1 MVRVA
6 GTRSEPR
13 ALDYNTEFK
22 TPEQQASFYAPA
34 PYRASDHDPVLVA
47 LEMDTRT
54 AADRADLNGDGRV
67 NGRDLARFILATL
80 FGKAPAPTY
89 DINAD
94 GKVDGQDFLA
104 LVHAIRGR

>member
-22 TPEQQASFYAPA
+22 TPEQQASFYAPD

-47 LEMDTRT
+47 LEMDTRS

-67 NGRDLARFILATL
+67 NG
-80 FGKAPAPTY
+80 
-89 DINAD
+89 
-94 GKVDGQDFLA
+94 QDFLA